1 MIYGYR
7 VGRGWFVFELVPGA
21 IQSNQQM
28 LVTLTAISR
37 DGKGKLLFE
46 KNSESGVFDRDQ
58 SDRSA
63 IGTAF
68 SGIES
73 RVNS

>member
-46 KNSESGVFDRDQ
+46 EKF
-58 SDRSA
+58 
-63 IGTAF
+63 
-68 SGIES
+68 
-73 RVNS
+73 RVGSI